1 MNFLHRLFTC
11 AALCG
16 SVACSENGTGF
27 ESAAPEQQLRTVVI
41 GCAGIDI
48 TTRTEI
54 DDRLG
59 VRWVS
64 GDSIRLWAR
73 ESGAG
78 APFALENIPFVFDYY
93 SPRFEQAAFTGHEV
107 DMSRF
112 DSGRRYDYF
121 AVSPTPVSVAGTL
134 ATFDIPAVQSGEF
147 NSGCDIMTAQLTD
160 AVALEEG
167 DTNWSIRLPF
177 EHHVHVFKITI
188 PSNRLESPKFPGQ
201 EEAIRSIEL
210 TFPDPVTGR
219 LTVDATGAAEPV
231 FTPAEGGNVLT
242 LNFDRPKRKGDVV
255 YAFIA
260 RQEPLSGDQQV
271 IIKATGAS
279 GGDKPCVS
287 VDRSFSKTREFT
299 RGGVTT
305 LNYNI
310 PERYRCTKILF
321 SLAEKA
327 GGEAPDRAITNADGY
342 GWGTLGEPIESF
354 RIVDRATGEE
364 LPASAFVCNHVANRY
379 EITCVDE
386 GAHTAFIDRYAGKAC
401 IAKLTSQSAEVE
413 YPFTIPALEAE
424 VENTVPALEVPWL
437 FEEKFNNTPESD
449 KYHYND
455 DLTLSRTSGGDN
467 KGVNL
472 ESYGFPQGWTGAR
485 CGIDRNQ
492 SVRIC
497 CRSERAAGVPGTY
510 NGRLDSPCMTALR
523 YDDEAHEVGLNLSF
537 DYSMNRESSKNSKN
551 QHYLAVGYH
560 TTEGPINAESGVGSW
575 WNEPL
580 LGYKITANI
589 QSDIYT
595 DYFDGDW
602 PVVNI
607 PYKSMTEIEIKGR
620 RSTRFVWEV
629 YIKDKSPDGYYNN
642 YVYLDNIRVS
652 IAH

>member
-16 SVACSENGTGF
+16 SVACSENGIGF
-27 ESAAPEQQLRTVVI
+27 EPAAPEQQLRTVVI

-73 ESGAG
+73 ESGAD

-93 SPRFEQAAFTGHEV
+93 SPQFKQAAFTGHEV
-107 DMSRF
+107 DMSGF

-121 AVSPTPVSVAGTL
+121 AVSPTPVSVAGTS

-160 AVALEEG
+160 AAALEEG
-167 DTNWSIRLPF
+167 DTNWSVRLPF
-177 EHHVHVFKITI
+177 KHHHVHVFKITI
-188 PSNRLESPKFPGQ
+188 PQNRLKSPKSSGQ
-201 EEAIRSIEL
+201 EEPIRSIEL

-242 LNFDRPKRKGDVV
+242 LRFKEPKRAGDVV

-260 RQEPLSGDQQV
+260 RQEPLSGDGTV

-287 VDRSFSKTREFT
+287 VDRTFVKTHEFT
-299 RGGVTT
+299 RGAVTT

-327 GGEAPDRAITNADGY
+327 GGEAPDRAITNDNGY

-354 RIVDRATGEE
+354 RIVDKATGEE
-364 LPASAFVCNHVANRY
+364 LPESAFVCNHIANRY
-379 EITCVDE
+379 EISCVDE
-386 GAHTAFIDRYAGKAC
+386 GPHAPFIERYAGKEC
-401 IAKLTSQSAEVE
+401 IAKLTSANAEVE
-413 YPFTIPALEAE
+413 YPFTMPALEAE
-424 VENTVPALEVPWL
+424 VENTVPAFEVPYL
-437 FEEKFNNTPESD
+437 LSLLDEDLKNENGDYISASDGHDNPGYGLHSDTNTKATHLGDFAAGLTGWSAVNVGVESGAI
-449 KYHYND
+449 
-455 DLTLSRTSGGDN
+455 R
-467 KGVNL
+467 VN
-472 ESYGFPQGWTGAR
+472 
-485 CGIDRNQ
+485 
-492 SVRIC
+492 
-497 CRSERAAGVPGTY
+497 CRSEF
-510 NGRLDSPCMTALR
+510 ALW
-523 YDDEAHEVGLNLSF
+523 
-537 DYSMNRESSKNSKN
+537 SKNRYHGRIDSAPLKN
-551 QHYLAVGYH
+551 L
-560 TTEGPINAESGVGSW
+560 T
-575 WNEPL
+575 
-580 LGYKITANI
+580 
-589 QSDIYT
+589 
-595 DYFDGDW
+595 
-602 PVVNI
+602 
-607 PYKSMTEIEIKGR
+607 
-620 RSTRFVWEV
+620 ST
-629 YIKDKSPDGYYNN
+629 K
-642 YVYLDNIRVS
+642 NIRVS
-652 IAH
+652 MEYTCANDPNRNPNVIPIAAYGYTTDTNVKINSGNKDGGWVISGATPIEDIPLDGTYESNFRPLEYTIGNCGSTHRLSWEVGSTENASNSNANSWLYVRNIKVSIAH

>member
-1 MNFLHRLFTC
+1 MKFLHRLFTC

-16 SVACSENGTGF
+16 SVACSENGIDF

-54 DDRLG
+54 DKNGLD

-73 ESGAG
+73 ESGTG

-93 SPRFEQAAFTGHEV
+93 SPQFKQAAFTGHRV
-107 DMSRF
+107 DMSGF

-121 AVSPTPVSVAGTL
+121 AVSPTPASVAGTS

-160 AVALEEG
+160 AAALEEG

-177 EHHVHVFKITI
+177 EHHVHVLKITI

-201 EEAIRSIEL
+201 EEPIRSIEL

-231 FTPAEGGNVLT
+231 FTPVEGGNVLT
-242 LNFDRPKRKGDVV
+242 LRFDRPKRAGDVV

-260 RQEPLSGDQQV
+260 RQEPLSGDGKV
-271 IIKATGAS
+271 IIRATGAS

-287 VDRSFSKTREFT
+287 VDRTFTKTREFT
-299 RGGVTT
+299 RGRVTT

-327 GGEAPDRAITNADGY
+327 GGEAPDRTITNANGY

-354 RIVDRATGEE
+354 RIVDKATGEE
-364 LPASAFVCNHVANRY
+364 LPASAFVCNHVTNKY

-386 GAHTAFIDRYAGKAC
+386 GAHTAFIQQYAGREC
-401 IAKLTSQSAEVE
+401 IAKLTSANAEVE
-413 YPFTIPALEAE
+413 YPFTLPALEAE
-424 VENTVPALEVPWL
+424 VENMIPALEVPYL
-437 FEEKFNNTPESD
+437 LSLLSEDLVNENGEYISASDGHDNPGYGGNSDTNTKATHLGDFAAS
-449 KYHYND
+449 
-455 DLTLSRTSGGDN
+455 LTGWSAVNVGIQSGAIR
-467 KGVNL
+467 VN
-472 ESYGFPQGWTGAR
+472 
-485 CGIDRNQ
+485 
-492 SVRIC
+492 
-497 CRSERAAGVPGTY
+497 CRSEFVHFIVWYKNRYHGRIDSAPLKNLTSTKNIKVSMEYTCANDPSRNPHVTPLAAYGHTTDTNVTINSGNKDGGWVISEATQIQDIPLNGTY
-510 NGRLDSPCMTALR
+510 ESNFRPLEYTMENCGSTHRLSW
-523 YDDEAHEVGLNLSF
+523 EVGSIG
-537 DYSMNRESSKNSKN
+537 EEGNS
-551 QHYLAVGYH
+551 
-560 TTEGPINAESGVGSW
+560 NANSW
-575 WNEPL
+575 L
-580 LGYKITANI
+580 YVRNI
-589 QSDIYT
+589 
-595 DYFDGDW
+595 
-602 PVVNI
+602 
-607 PYKSMTEIEIKGR
+607 K
-620 RSTRFVWEV
+620 
-629 YIKDKSPDGYYNN
+629 
-642 YVYLDNIRVS
+642 VS

>member
-16 SVACSENGTGF
+16 SVACSENGLDF

-93 SPRFEQAAFTGHEV
+93 SPQFKQAAFTGHRV
-107 DMSRF
+107 DMSGF

-121 AVSPTPVSVAGTL
+121 AVSPTPVSVVGTS

-160 AVALEEG
+160 AAALEEG

-177 EHHVHVFKITI
+177 KHHVHVLKITI
-188 PSNRLESPKFPGQ
+188 PSNRLESPKFPKQ
-201 EEAIRSIEL
+201 EEPIRSIEL
-210 TFPDPVTGR
+210 TFPDLVTGR
-219 LTVDATGAAEPV
+219 LTVDATGATEPV
-231 FTPAEGGNVLT
+231 FTPVEGGNVLT
-242 LNFDRPKRKGDVV
+242 LRFDQPKRAGDVV

-260 RQEPLSGDQQV
+260 RQEPLSGDGKV

-287 VDRSFSKTREFT
+287 VDRTFTKTREFT
-299 RGGVTT
+299 RGAVTT

-327 GGEAPDRAITNADGY
+327 GGEAPDRAITNANGY

-354 RIVDRATGEE
+354 RIVDKATGEE
-364 LPASAFVCNHVANRY
+364 LSESAFVCDHVANRY

-386 GAHTAFIDRYAGKAC
+386 GAHTAFIQRYAGREC
-401 IAKLTSQSAEVE
+401 IAKLTSASAEVE
-413 YPFTIPALEAE
+413 YPFTLPALEAE
-424 VENTVPALEVPWL
+424 VENMIPALEVPYL
-437 FEEKFNNTPESD
+437 FEEDFSGLSGNFEVETSNKNL
-449 KYHYND
+449 D
-455 DLTLSRTSGGDN
+455 DLGLAGWNAESRSKGYSGVCVSLRSYSHIGGPYQSRINGCPLSAVKQGCTVTINLEFYADWKQNSAKTMSLKAGRTSG
-467 KGVNL
+467 
-472 ESYGFPQGWTGAR
+472 TGLGTAIECVEGAIPMENNPSASSTYIPTLR
-485 CGIDRNQ
+485 RVTVADYTCDQ
-492 SVRIC
+492 RIAWETDA
-497 CRSERAAGVPGTY
+497 SN
-510 NGRLDSPCMTALR
+510 NGMFKYEDL
-523 YDDEAHEVGLNLSF
+523 F
-537 DYSMNRESSKNSKN
+537 
-551 QHYLAVGYH
+551 
-560 TTEGPINAESGVGSW
+560 I
-575 WNEPL
+575 
-580 LGYKITANI
+580 
-589 QSDIYT
+589 
-595 DYFDGDW
+595 
-602 PVVNI
+602 
-607 PYKSMTEIEIKGR
+607 
-620 RSTRFVWEV
+620 
-629 YIKDKSPDGYYNN
+629 
-642 YVYLDNIRVS
+642 DNIRMS